1 MAFEAKSN
9 VRTLI
14 PHPPLLITG
23 VYDALIKIAGAKGT
37 GAAKTKQA
45 VVEKL
50 LVAAKGEETRFLVR
64 TLCQNLRVGAVR
76 TSLAALARATVLSP
90 PPAVSAALTS
100 DSPFHISPQTLAA
113 IKPLVGKKKA
123 SDDARDALN
132 ATFAQAEGAIK
143 RVYVQHPN
151 YDHIVRALLEGGL
164 EGLANRLPLTI
175 GECRP
180 SGPWT
185 RYIASYQYSFAQVS
199 HYSLR
204 WGLPRGPWMRSTIG
218 SGCCLS
224 QQSSS
229 TTVSAPRSTHQGAW
243 APNTR

>member
-1 MAFEAKSN
+1 M
-9 VRTLI
+9 RTLI

-23 VYDALIKIAGAKGT
+23 VYDALIKIAGAKGS

-76 TSLAALARATVLSP
+76 TSLAALARATVLNPS
-90 PPAVSAALTS
+90 PAVSAALTS
-100 DSPFHISPQTLAA
+100 DSMFHISPQTLAA
-113 IKPLVGKKKA
+113 IKPLVGKKKVP
-123 SDDARDALN
+123 DDARDALN
-132 ATFAQAEGAIK
+132 AIFALAEGAIK

-164 EGLANRLPLTI
+164 EGLTDRLPLTI

-180 SGPWT
+180 RGPRP
-185 RYIASYQYSFAQVS
+185 RYIAS
-199 HYSLR
+199 H
-204 WGLPRGPWMRSTIG
+204 
-218 SGCCLS
+218 
-224 QQSSS
+224 
-229 TTVSAPRSTHQGAW
+229 
-243 APNTR
+243 